1 MFFPSLSFNKTR
13 VPRLACLAFLTL
25 ALRPAFALGIDKL
38 SLEID
43 ANGKFSSA
51 SQVVLFNDTNDTVYV
66 TGRPLAWNSDE
77 AGALTTQPTTDLA
90 ISPATARIPAQGA
103 AAFSVRYVGPKK
115 EGESTFRASFR
126 ETRMPAL
133 DPDNAGQ
140 GVGAQVLAG
149 IVVTIPVFVSD
160 FASRAPAFKGVEATF
175 RRTGQDAML
184 SVKNGGSRHVIVDAI
199 RIGDEEIR
207 RPRDTLFANRRMTYA
222 RIKQPGAGAS
232 LSVVLVNGTETRRIT
247 AMEEK

>member
-1 MFFPSLSFNKTR
+1 
-13 VPRLACLAFLTL
+13 
-25 ALRPAFALGIDKL
+25 
-38 SLEID
+38 
-43 ANGKFSSA
+43 
-51 SQVVLFNDTNDTVYV
+51 
-66 TGRPLAWNSDE
+66 
-77 AGALTTQPTTDLA
+77 
-90 ISPATARIPAQGA
+90 
-103 AAFSVRYVGPKK
+103 
-115 EGESTFRASFR
+115 
-126 ETRMPAL
+126 MPAL